1 MITKDEF
8 FEGYASRSNRTV
20 EQLEAQGMVA
30 IPCNNCDYEECEG
43 WQITTLEVIKMYE
56 ELGMSKWL

>member
-20 EQLEAQGMVA
+20 EQLKAQGMVA
-30 IPCNNCDYEECEG
+30 IECNNCDYEACEG
-43 WQITTLEVIKMYE
+43 WQMTTLEVIAMYK
-56 ELGMSKWL
+56 ELGMTQ